1 MTNIHSTAVIADTVE
16 LGRDVCIGPYCCV
29 DGNVVLGDNCHLD
42 THVVVTGNTTVGAD
56 TRIFPFA
63 SIGHIS
69 QDLKYDG
76 EDVSLEIG
84 TRNTIRE
91 HVTMNPGTDQG
102 GGVTRIGDDNL
113 FMVGVHVAHDC
124 IVGNNVIMANNATLG
139 GHVTVADYAI
149 LGGLVG
155 VHQFARIGA
164 HSFVGAG
171 SLVTEDVI
179 PFGMVSGNR
188 AVLGGLNLVGLK
200 RRNFE
205 RDEINSLRA
214 AFKDIF
220 MTQNAT
226 FQTRVL
232 RAHETYAESN
242 LVNQLIDFILVE
254 KSRGYCLPSVL
265 PSGV

>member
-1 MTNIHSTAVIADTVE
+1 MTKIHSTAVIADTVE

-42 THVVVTGNTTVGAD
+42 THVVVTGNTTIGAD

-84 TRNTIRE
+84 ARNTIRE
-91 HVTMNPGTDQG
+91 HVTINPGTDQG
-102 GGVTRIGDDNL
+102 GGVTRVGDDNL

-155 VHQFARIGA
+155 VHQFVGVAGGLQEGA
-164 HSFVGAG
+164 ACTQATQPAQRTAAWGKRAGVGRAGVGGLRPTRGRRAQRDTRDGEGVRGGSCRGAG
-171 SLVTEDVI
+171 
-179 PFGMVSGNR
+179 
-188 AVLGGLNLVGLK
+188 
-200 RRNFE
+200 
-205 RDEINSLRA
+205 
-214 AFKDIF
+214 
-220 MTQNAT
+220 TQPGQWHARGALT
-226 FQTRVL
+226 GVL
-232 RAHETYAESN
+232 RDSRRGTVRNIDGAEG
-242 LVNQLIDFILVE
+242 DGAAAAA
-254 KSRGYCLPSVL
+254 RGT
-265 PSGV
+265 